1 MYPIIKDLVR
11 MEITGLMKA
20 VKATI
25 TKHSMLKPGDAVLAG
40 ISGGADSIAL
50 LHILLKL
57 SPELDLRLG
66 IAHFN
71 HGLRAAESDRDAEF
85 VVSFAKNLNL
95 PCYSKKVDVKKFSIH
110 HKLSTEEAGRILRHK
125 FLSETAREHD
135 FDKIALGHQKDDMAE
150 TVLINILRGS
160 GPQGISGIPPKR
172 EMVIRPLIDIS
183 RSDIEYF
190 LQSENIVHIT
200 DSSNM
205 DPRFLRNRIRHHL
218 IPLLASEY
226 NSEVVENLNRTAEI
240 IRDEQTWLD
249 SVIDLLFQEIQL
261 PGTDSNIRLPIP
273 ELKKMPVAATR
284 RIIRKAVFKIKGNLH
299 GVGFRHMDA
308 ILELITSQNKTFQL
322 DFPGPVRIKCDN
334 DILEI
339 VRRKNKGRI
348 KNHTRQNG
356 IQQPLFEYVI
366 TSPQTVF
373 IRETNQLIQLTELSS
388 PEVSWLKK
396 SNSYAADPKE
406 AVMDMVSLCY
416 PLLIRSFRP
425 GDRFRPLGLS
435 GFQKLKKFFINNK
448 VPFSHRKNIP
458 IMECSGK
465 IIWIA
470 GYQIDDSVKIK
481 SSTQKVLKAR
491 LLTRSEL

>member
-1 MYPIIKDLVR
+1 MK
-11 MEITGLMKA
+11 ITGLMKA

-25 TKHSMLKPGDAVLAG
+25 IKHSMIKSGDAVLAAV
-40 ISGGADSIAL
+40 SGGADSIAL
-50 LHILLKL
+50 LHILLKY
-57 SPELDLRLG
+57 SPEFDLRLG
-66 IAHFN
+66 IAHVN
-71 HGLRAAESDRDAEF
+71 HGLRGAQSDRDAEF
-85 VVSFAKNLNL
+85 VECVAKNLNL
-95 PCYSKKVDVKKFSIH
+95 PCFSKKTDVKEFSIH

-125 FLSETAREHD
+125 FLNETAREHG

-172 EMVIRPLIDIS
+172 DMFIRPLINIS

-190 LQSENIVHIT
+190 LQSENIAHIS

-205 DPRFLRNRIRHHL
+205 DPQFLRNRIRHSL

-226 NSEVVENLNRTAEI
+226 NSEIVANLSRTAEI

-249 SVIDLLFQEIQL
+249 SVIDPLFQEIQL
-261 PGTDSNIRLPIP
+261 PGDNSNIRLLIP
-273 ELKKMPVAATR
+273 ELKKIPTAAAR
-284 RIIRKAVFKIKGNLH
+284 RIIRKAVFKVKGNLH
-299 GVGFRHMDA
+299 GVGFMHMDA
-308 ILELITSQNKTFQL
+308 ILELINSENKTFQL
-322 DFPGPVRIKCDN
+322 DFPGPVRIKCKN
-334 DILEI
+334 DTLEI

-356 IQQPLFEYVI
+356 VQQTWFEYII
-366 TSPQTVF
+366 TNPQTVF
-373 IRETNQLIQLTELSS
+373 VRETDQLIHLTELSS
-388 PEVSWLKK
+388 REVSWLKK
-396 SNSYAADPKE
+396 SNSYAVTDPKE
-406 AVMDMVSLCY
+406 AYMDMVSLCY
-416 PLLIRSFRP
+416 PLLVRSFRP

-458 IMECSGK
+458 ILECSGK

-470 GYQIDDSVKIK
+470 GYRIDDSVKIK

-491 LLTRSEL
+491 LLKRSEL